1 MVSLKNVRPLPAR
14 RSKVFGIKE
23 KSCKSP
29 SVGLKPMII
38 GSEVR
43 RSTYVATESLDTNNA
58 PQSAI
63 YLLWRN
69 F

>member
-14 RSKVFGIKE
+14 RSKVFGVKE
-23 KSCKSP
+23 KKCTSP

-43 RSTYVATESLDTNNA
+43 RSTHVATESLYINSDHQTI
-58 PQSAI
+58 I
-63 YLLWRN
+63 Y
-69 F
+69 FH

>member
-1 MVSLKNVRPLPAR
+1 MISLNKVQPLPAR
-14 RSKVFGIKE
+14 RSKVFGEKE

-29 SVGLKPMII
+29 SVGLKPAIV

-43 RSTYVATESLDTNNA
+43 FFTHVATELLDTNRV

>member
-1 MVSLKNVRPLPAR
+1 MQPLPAR
-14 RSKVFGIKE
+14 RSQVFGVKE
-23 KSCKSP
+23 RSCKSP
-29 SVGLKPMII
+29 SVGLEPMII

-43 RSTYVATESLDTNNA
+43 RSTHVATESLDTNSVS
-58 PQSAI
+58 QSAI